1 MLELATPQDPESKA
15 LSRIW
20 SATLVAIP
28 FWKAIVHLWFLCI
41 PKTKWFESGT
51 DHPPFFCSAG
61 PSKYQPDRYSA
72 LPCYMLSPRSKKV
85 EHADSCQ
92 STASGSCF
100 NRSSSSESDES
111 GDTSLKP
118 APHRLELR
126 STQGKLSVD
135 PGSAAAASQQ
145 PWSRLASDA
154 NDLFSRC
161 GQRPFW
167 IWECLQKI
175 VED

>member
-1 MLELATPQDPESKA
+1 MIELATPQDPESKA

-20 SATLVAIP
+20 SATLVAVP

-111 GDTSLKP
+111 GDTSLKTSP
-118 APHRLELR
+118 TSVGTSFHAGQAVSWSWKCCCSIATTLEPL
-126 STQGKLSVD
+126 GI
-135 PGSAAAASQQ
+135 
-145 PWSRLASDA
+145 
-154 NDLFSRC
+154 RC
-161 GQRPFW
+161 KWF
-167 IWECLQKI
+167 
-175 VED
+175 V